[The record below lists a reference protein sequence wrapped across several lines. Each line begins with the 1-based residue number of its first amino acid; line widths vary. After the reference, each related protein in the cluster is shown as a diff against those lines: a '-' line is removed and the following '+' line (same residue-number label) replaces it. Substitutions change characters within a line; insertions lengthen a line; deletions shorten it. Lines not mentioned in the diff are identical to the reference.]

1 MEIITGYVGKKHV
14 TSEQER
20 DINQGIVGP
29 GSYVL
34 KTGMQMEAEVSSNN
48 EIKIRDGVLMHQ
60 GCAASIKKN
69 TYDSLTIINGS
80 QGMKRIDLIVAR
92 YEKNR
97 DDETER
103 LGLKVIQGTPTE
115 SNPAAPEYTEGSIQ
129 AGDYIADMPMYQVI
143 INGLNI
149 TEVKRLF
156 EAEPDIDTLKKE
168 FAELNGK
175 MENQKRKWTKLCEIA
190 GNQNSSKTFTV
201 EDLSGYSEILLT
213 CGPAV
218 IHQTGRILG
227 SSTIPIKLWNACNTD
242 YSNGYFQSTYGSN
255 TYIAGVTRLSD
266 TSVKL
271 YANSSTLAGLY
282 VR

>member
-1 MEIITGYVGKKHV
+1 MEIITGYMGKPHV
-14 TSEQER
+14 TAEQDR
-20 DINQGIVGP
+20 DVNQGIVGS

-34 KTGMQMEAEVSSNN
+34 RTGMQMEAEVSSNN
-48 EIKIRDGVLMHQ
+48 EIKIRDGVLMLQ
-60 GCAASIKKN
+60 GCTASIKKN
-69 TYDSLTIINGS
+69 TYDSLTIVNGS

-92 YEKNR
+92 YQKNR
-97 DDETER
+97 DTGVESLE
-103 LGLKVIQGTPTE
+103 LKVIQGTPAE
-115 SNPAAPEYTEGSIQ
+115 SSPTVPGYTEGDIQ
-129 AGDYIADMPMYQVI
+129 AGDYTADMPMYQVI

-149 TEVKRLF
+149 TEVKKVF
-156 EAEPDIDTLKKE
+156 EVTPDIDAMKKE
-168 FAELNGK
+168 LAELNGK
-175 MENQKRKWTKLCEIA
+175 MENQKREWTKLCEIA

-201 EDLSGYSEILLT
+201 EDLSGYSEIMLA

-227 SSTIPIKLWNACNTD
+227 STIIPIKLWNACNAD

-255 TYIAGVTRLSD
+255 TYVAGVTRLSN